1 MFRFILK
8 RLLEAV
14 PVLFVIVTLTF
25 FMVRLAPGGP
35 FDQERELPEQ
45 VRIKLDAQYG
55 LGDPLGVQYLRYLAN
70 LLRGDLGIS
79 FKYPGWEVSEII
91 RSKLPTSLEL
101 GFHALILAL
110 FLGIGLGILAALR
123 PNTLSDYVPL
133 GLAMVGICVP
143 TFVLGPLLV
152 LFFAL
157 KLEWFNVFGWLLVE
171 DRVLPALTL
180 SLFYAAYIARL
191 TRASVLEVRNQDF
204 VRTAWAKGAS
214 PWRIYFVHEFRNALR
229 PVISYLGPAI
239 AGLISGSFVVE
250 TIFNIPGLGRFF
262 IIAAINRDF
271 TLVLGTVIFYAFLIL
286 VLNLIVDVLLVLIHP
301 KQKFE

>member
-1 MFRFILK
+1 MLRFILR
-8 RLLEAV
+8 RLFEAV
-14 PVLFVIVTLTF
+14 PVLLIIVTLTF
-25 FMVRLAPGGP
+25 FMVRLVPGGP

-45 VRIKLDAQYG
+45 VRSKLDAQYG
-55 LGDPLGVQYLRYLAN
+55 LDDPLVVQYWRYLKN
-70 LLRGDLGIS
+70 LARGDLGIS
-79 FKYPGWEVSEII
+79 FKYPGWRVSEII
-91 RSKLPTSLEL
+91 RSKIPTSLEL

-152 LFFAL
+152 LCFAL
-157 KLEWFNVFGWLLVE
+157 KLEWFNVFGWLLAG
-171 DRVLPALTL
+171 DRVLPAFTL

-191 TRASVLEVRNQDF
+191 TRASILEVRNQDF
-204 VRTAWAKGAS
+204 VRTARAKGVS
-214 PWRIYFVHEFRNALR
+214 PWRIYFVHEFRNALQ
-229 PVISYLGPAI
+229 PVVSYMGPAV
-239 AGLISGSFVVE
+239 AGLISGSFIVE

-262 IIAAINRDF
+262 IISAINRDF
-271 TLVLGTVIFYAFLIL
+271 TLVLGTVIFYAFLIIT
-286 VLNLIVDVLLVLIHP
+286 LNLLVDIFLVLINP